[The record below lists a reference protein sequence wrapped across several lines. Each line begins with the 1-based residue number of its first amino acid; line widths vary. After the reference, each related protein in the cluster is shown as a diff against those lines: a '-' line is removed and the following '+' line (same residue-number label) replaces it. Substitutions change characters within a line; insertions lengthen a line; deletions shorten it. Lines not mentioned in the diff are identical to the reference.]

1 MNCEHSRGRMID
13 FLYGEE
19 LGSDQSFAFFQHL
32 QECDECKQE
41 YRELLET
48 REVLAQWNGPDE
60 VSVEEARIV
69 PAAFPTRSRPR
80 WWWTMLPKVA
90 AGILIVLGVVS
101 LAQTLGWWERR
112 QLGVTEQEL
121 AEMFHDLTVL
131 RQTEDQRMIGAMLL
145 QVKDDLEQARRQDL
159 ALVYDYF
166 LQELE
171 RQSVVNQEENH
182 RYLSSLVTR

>member
-1 MNCEHSRGRMID
+1 MNCEHSRERMID

-19 LGSDQSFAFFQHL
+19 LGPDQSFAFFQHL
-32 QECDECKQE
+32 QECAECKQE
-41 YRELLET
+41 YRELVET

-60 VSVEEARIV
+60 VPAEEAWIV
-69 PAAFPTRSRPR
+69 PANFPTRSGPR

-90 AGILIVLGVVS
+90 AGILIALGVLS
-101 LAQTLGWWERR
+101 IAQNLGWWERR

-121 AEMFHDLTVL
+121 TVMLHDLTVL

-159 ALVYDYF
+159 ALVYDTF
-166 LQELE
+166 LQDLE
-171 RQSVVNQEENH
+171 RQSVVNREENYQ
-182 RYLSSLVTR
+182 YLRSLVVR